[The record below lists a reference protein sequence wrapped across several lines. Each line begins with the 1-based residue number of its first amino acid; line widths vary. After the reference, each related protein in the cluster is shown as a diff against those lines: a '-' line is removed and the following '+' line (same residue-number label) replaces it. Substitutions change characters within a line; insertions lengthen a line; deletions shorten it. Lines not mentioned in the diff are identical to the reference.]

1 MREVKFKCWDKV
13 IKVVREILSI
23 DFKKQEVVCPP
34 RGHEFSEWYNQHIS
48 FDEIELIQST
58 GLKDANDIEIY
69 EGDILKIIPINLEHY
84 PISLFF
90 VRKIDSP
97 WGTTYTW
104 EPISGYE
111 CSTHIMD
118 WDSENKKHLNVKV
131 IGNIFKNKNLLEDKR

>member
-1 MREVKFKCWDKV
+1 MREDKFRAWDKLEERMYTNV
-13 IKVVREILSI
+13 QNGIYEDPDDWIYFGDILGLERFEIMQ
-23 DFKKQEVVCPP
+23 F
-34 RGHEFSEWYNQHIS
+34 
-48 FDEIELIQST
+48 T

>member
-1 MREVKFKCWDKV
+1 MQEVKFRAWDKLEECMYTNV
-13 IKVVREILSI
+13 QNGIYEDPDDWLYFGDILGLERFEIMQ
-23 DFKKQEVVCPP
+23 F
-34 RGHEFSEWYNQHIS
+34 
-48 FDEIELIQST
+48 T

-131 IGNIFKNKNLLEDKR
+131 IGNIFKNKNLLEDKQ